1 MGRGPTIQAVRT
13 QPRSAS
19 RLFGLAEAE
28 HPSLLALQA
37 QQLAQMGVVLPF
49 AVAAQLLGALGLA
62 ALLLHSGEP
71 LTADV
76 VVACLLLS
84 LSGIGT
90 LGLTR
95 LKSFRALPLHHQARA
110 SVFCGALLGV
120 GATLLLIAA
129 SGGLSGAAK
138 GAALVIGGGAAAVSA
153 LALQPLRGALLAFAG
168 AMAAATLT
176 LAGFG
181 LAANAAGLF
190 LLCVCGAAFR
200 LARHD
205 LGEAAARA
213 RNDAAAALATRLVRE
228 YEGSGT
234 GWFWETDRHGRL
246 TYLSQKVVAEFG
258 GPEAVT
264 DRPLT
269 ELFEIDGDARETERT
284 LSFHL
289 SARTSFS
296 EYSVRAAGGA
306 KDRWWSV
313 SGRPRFDKLGRFRGF
328 IGTGSDLTAKRQSE
342 AEINRLARYDGL
354 TGLANRE
361 RMRLALD
368 QSLAHPGGGGGY
380 RPTALMLLDLD
391 RFKAVNDTLGHQI
404 GDELLKQVAQ
414 RLRRC
419 VAEPGLV
426 GRLGGDEF
434 KIVLTGEGNRERL
447 GTLADTIIGALSQPY
462 GINGTTI
469 LIGCSIG
476 IAIAPDDGDTSE
488 TLVRNA
494 DLALYAAKA
503 DGRGVH
509 RFYREEMLA
518 EAQSRKA
525 LEDDLRRAVTQGQ
538 FHLVYQPVVCTE
550 STEIVGYE
558 ALIRWEH
565 PTRGA
570 VSPAQFIPIAE
581 DCGLIEQIGEWVLRT
596 ACAEAATWP
605 GEVRVG
611 VNVSPIQ
618 FANPALPTV
627 VMSALSNS
635 GLPPERLELE
645 ITEGVFL
652 HESASTDQMFSRLK
666 AIGVR
671 LALDDFGTGYS
682 SLGYLRTAPFDKI
695 KIDQSFV
702 RGAAIEGSRNA
713 AIIRAIVT
721 LATTLGMETTAE
733 GAEIQDEITLIRELG
748 CSHIQGY
755 VYGRPMEAEAVRAQ
769 LGEGDGKAAASG
781 HRFSRA
787 PRTRMLRSAML
798 DHGGRHM
805 PVRIRSMSASGAM
818 IDGVARRLEIGSDVR
833 IELLERQ
840 MFRAQ
845 VRWSNDGKAGLEFAE
860 PFDMER
866 LNAPAPTR
874 SLLRSA

>member
-269 ELFEIDGDARETERT
+269 ELFEIDGDAPETERT

-289 SARTSFS
+289 SA
-296 EYSVRAAGGA
+296 
-306 KDRWWSV
+306 
-313 SGRPRFDKLGRFRGF
+313 
-328 IGTGSDLTAKRQSE
+328 
-342 AEINRLARYDGL
+342 
-354 TGLANRE
+354 
-361 RMRLALD
+361 
-368 QSLAHPGGGGGY
+368 
-380 RPTALMLLDLD
+380 
-391 RFKAVNDTLGHQI
+391 
-404 GDELLKQVAQ
+404 
-414 RLRRC
+414 
-419 VAEPGLV
+419 
-426 GRLGGDEF
+426 
-434 KIVLTGEGNRERL
+434 
-447 GTLADTIIGALSQPY
+447 
-462 GINGTTI
+462 
-469 LIGCSIG
+469 
-476 IAIAPDDGDTSE
+476 
-488 TLVRNA
+488 
-494 DLALYAAKA
+494 
-503 DGRGVH
+503 
-509 RFYREEMLA
+509 
-518 EAQSRKA
+518 
-525 LEDDLRRAVTQGQ
+525 
-538 FHLVYQPVVCTE
+538 
-550 STEIVGYE
+550 
-558 ALIRWEH
+558 
-565 PTRGA
+565 
-570 VSPAQFIPIAE
+570 
-581 DCGLIEQIGEWVLRT
+581 
-596 ACAEAATWP
+596 
-605 GEVRVG
+605 
-611 VNVSPIQ
+611 
-618 FANPALPTV
+618 
-627 VMSALSNS
+627 
-635 GLPPERLELE
+635 PP
-645 ITEGVFL
+645 
-652 HESASTDQMFSRLK
+652 
-666 AIGVR
+666 
-671 LALDDFGTGYS
+671 
-682 SLGYLRTAPFDKI
+682 
-695 KIDQSFV
+695 
-702 RGAAIEGSRNA
+702 
-713 AIIRAIVT
+713 
-721 LATTLGMETTAE
+721 
-733 GAEIQDEITLIRELG
+733 
-748 CSHIQGY
+748 
-755 VYGRPMEAEAVRAQ
+755 
-769 LGEGDGKAAASG
+769 
-781 HRFSRA
+781 
-787 PRTRMLRSAML
+787 
-798 DHGGRHM
+798 
-805 PVRIRSMSASGAM
+805 
-818 IDGVARRLEIGSDVR
+818 
-833 IELLERQ
+833 
-840 MFRAQ
+840 
-845 VRWSNDGKAGLEFAE
+845 
-860 PFDMER
+860 
-866 LNAPAPTR
+866 
-874 SLLRSA
+874 